1 MHEILARGWANLLAR
16 LDGPLH
22 FRFIVQPLVALFL
35 GARAGIRDA
44 RAGEP
49 PFLSALLRFPERR
62 KQRIRDA
69 LRDVATLL
77 LVAALLDSTYQVVV
91 HRSIFLVELLITVA
105 LLALVPYLLVRGPMA
120 RLAPATGAAALGFA
134 QLVVVMGLLL
144 FAPAGTLRW
153 VEGWAFLAV
162 FFGSS
167 LAITIYLARKDPA
180 LLRRRTQAGPLAEK
194 ERSQKIIQGLA
205 GISFLATIA
214 VPSLDHRYG
223 WSRVPLAVVIAG
235 DALVALGFLIVFLVF
250 RANTFTS
257 SVIEVATEQRV
268 IDNGPYAVV
277 RHPMYAGA
285 LVLLAGMPL
294 ALGSLVG
301 VATFPLFAAI
311 IVWRLLDEERFLL
324 GHLTGYA
331 AYRQK
336 TRYRLIPRVW

>member
-1 MHEILARGWANLLAR
+1 MHEILVRGWVDLLAR

-22 FRFIVQPLVALFL
+22 FRFIVQPLVALLL

-62 KQRIRDA
+62 GQRVKEA

-77 LVAALLDSTYQVVV
+77 LVAALLDSAYQVAV
-91 HRSIFLVELLITVA
+91 HRSIFLLELVITVA

-120 RLAPATGAAALGFA
+120 RLAPATGAAALGLA
-134 QLVVVMGLLL
+134 QLVVVMVLLL
-144 FAPAGTLRW
+144 FAPAGTLGW
-153 VEGWAFLAV
+153 VEGWVFLSI

-180 LLRRRTQAGPLAEK
+180 LLQRRTQAGPLAEK

-205 GISFLATIA
+205 GLSFLSTIVLPA
-214 VPSLDHRYG
+214 LDHRFG
-223 WSRVPLAVVIAG
+223 WSHVPLPVVIAG
-235 DALVALGFLIVFLVF
+235 DALVALGFVVVFFVF

-257 SVIEVATEQRV
+257 AVIEVAAEQGV
-268 IDNGPYAVV
+268 IDTGPYAVV

-294 ALGSLVG
+294 ALGSVVG
-301 VATFPLFAAI
+301 LATFPFFVAI
-311 IVWRLLDEERFLL
+311 IVLRLLDEERFLL
-324 GHLTGYA
+324 GHLAGYA

-336 TRYRLIPRVW
+336 TRYRLIPHVW